1 MGYVYF
7 QNNPMGKQVGDCVV
21 RALSKSMDMS
31 WDDAYMELA
40 MQGLCMC
47 DMPNSNSVWGAFLY
61 LNGYKRE
68 SIEVACPDCYTVKD
82 FCMEHPTGDYILGTG
97 SHAIAVCSGNYFDSS
112 DSGNENPVI
121 VWEKVR

>member
-21 RALSKSMDMS
+21 RAISKSMDMS

-47 DMPNSNSVWGAFLY
+47 DMPNSNSVWGALLY

-97 SHAIAVCSGNYFDSS
+97 SHAIAVCSGNYFDSF

>member
-21 RALSKSMDMS
+21 RAVSKSMDMS

-40 MQGLCMC
+40 MQGYCMC
-47 DMPNSNSVWGAFLY
+47 DMANSNSVWGAFLH
-61 LNGYKRE
+61 LNGYDRKN
-68 SIEVACPDCYTVKD
+68 IEVACPDCYTVKD
-82 FCMEHPTGDYILGTG
+82 FCMEHPLGNYVLGTG
-97 SHAIAVCSGNYFDSS
+97 SHAIAVRSGDYFDSF
-112 DSGNENPVI
+112 DSGFENPII

>member
-97 SHAIAVCSGNYFDSS
+97 SHAIAVCSGNYFDSF

>member
-21 RALSKSMDMS
+21 RAISKSMDMS

>member
-1 MGYVYF
+1 
-7 QNNPMGKQVGDCVV
+7 MGKQVGDCVV